1 MCATQPPAAP
11 AAPAT
16 GMADSGPMLLL
27 LSSLLNFIF
36 TLLLPVLGL
45 ALTGALLVYAAYVRF
60 VDIPQKWVLTPR
72 ALQVLCAVA
81 LLCHGLILLN
91 WFLSMR
97 ATQARQDGAV
107 VRASRERF
115 VLPADFQYGELLVPA
130 GSLINRN
137 DPFDKGEPGK
147 PVALHGLE
155 SVRFAQPVQIAGA
168 WVSALQTTPLRLEL
182 AQDQTLGPLYRFD
195 STTQGWVEHK
205 LVPAL
210 ACRKGQMALYQ
221 VPPIPYDVQAE
232 VGKPAPDGPEAR
244 FRPSEW
250 LLRACENGPAIAVQ
264 PAHAAAASQ

>member
-1 MCATQPPAAP
+1 
-11 AAPAT
+11 
-16 GMADSGPMLLL
+16 MLLL
-27 LSSLLNFIF
+27 LGSLLNFIF

-60 VDIPQKWVLTPR
+60 VDIPQKWMLTR
-72 ALQVLCAVA
+72 QALLGLCAVA
-81 LLCHGLILLN
+81 AFCHALIVLQ
-91 WFLSMR
+91 WFLASR
-97 ATQARQDGAV
+97 AEQARQDGAV

-115 VLPADFQYGELLVPA
+115 VLPQDYQYGELLIPA

-155 SVRFAQPVQIAGA
+155 AVRFAQPVEIAGA

-182 AQDQTLGPLYRFD
+182 AQDQTLGPVYRFD
-195 STTQGWVEHK
+195 SASQSWVVHK
-205 LVPAL
+205 IVPAL

-221 VPPIPYDVQAE
+221 VPPIAYDVKAE

-264 PAHAAAASQ
+264 PAYTGAAAQ

>member
-1 MCATQPPAAP
+1 MCATRLPAAP
-11 AAPAT
+11 VALAT
-16 GMADSGPMLLL
+16 GVADSGPMLLL
-27 LSSLLNFIF
+27 LGSLLNFIF

-60 VDIPQKWVLTPR
+60 VDIPQKWMLTRR
-72 ALQVLCAVA
+72 ALQILCAVA
-81 LLCHGLILLN
+81 VLCHALIALK
-91 WFLSMR
+91 WYLSVR
-97 ATQARQDGAV
+97 TEQARQDGAV

-115 VLPADFQYGELLVPA
+115 VLPADFQYGELLIPA
-130 GSLINRN
+130 GSLINRS

-147 PVALHGLE
+147 PLALHGLE
-155 SVRFAQPVQIAGA
+155 SVRFAQPVEIAGA

-182 AQDQTLGPLYRFD
+182 AQDQTLGPVYRFD
-195 STTQGWVEHK
+195 TASQSWAVHK
-205 LVPAL
+205 IVPAL

-221 VPPIPYDVQAE
+221 VPPIAYDVQAE

-264 PAHAAAASQ
+264 PAFAAAAK